1 MAIAPL
7 RTTLDRLWPTYKR
20 FSAYIAGDW
29 LLMATACAVIFAIA
43 LTNSAMIWLIGK
55 PVDLL
60 YKGQYDSVRDV
71 LLMFAAIVLLNQA
84 LHFGAMTLN
93 GWLTLRFIGRV
104 REAMLASCLAASSPV
119 MDQYPKG
126 DVLTRLSGDLDKL
139 SHLAVDTP
147 LTLVSHLFIFVFY
160 AAMLLWIDVRLALA
174 ALAISPV
181 FLLHQRSFGQR
192 NRRVSQQFMDAF
204 GRLLA
209 FESET
214 LNNLRGISSFNAEKQ
229 VSGMHRT
236 TFNSAADWSF
246 KSRRLSAL
254 FHVTFSVLIYL
265 SGLTIVLIAISAID
279 RGEFTVG
286 HLVSFLLYLGYIS
299 APVRGVAHLG
309 LQWQEDMA
317 AAGRVAG
324 VLDVQPAVS
333 EQADATEFKV
343 TAGRIEFD
351 HVTFS
356 YPSGD
361 AILKDVNLTLKPG
374 QTIALVGPSGS
385 GKSTFIKLLMRFYDP
400 QAGAVRIDGT
410 DIREVTLM
418 SLRKQLAVVWQE
430 PFLVS
435 DTIRANLLLARPE
448 ATENDMIEA
457 CKAGYAWEF
466 VSELEH
472 GLDTRI
478 GANGVELSAGQRQRL
493 SLAQAFLRDAPFLL
507 LDEASSALDS
517 HAEQMVVQAIDK
529 LRRGRTTIIVAHRYS
544 SIRSADQVVYF
555 NGDGTITTGTH
566 EELLASHPGH
576 RAAAQWQMAIH
587 EQDTNIQAR

>member
-7 RTTLDRLWPTYKR
+7 KTTLDRLWPTLRR
-20 FSAYIAGDW
+20 FSAYLAGDW
-29 LLMATACAVIFAIA
+29 LLMATACGIILGIS

-60 YKGQYDSVRDV
+60 YKGQYSSVRDV
-71 LLMFAAIVLLNQA
+71 LFMFAAIVLLNQL
-84 LHFGAMTLN
+84 LHFGAITLN

-104 REAMLASCLAASSPV
+104 REAMLAKCLAASSPV

-126 DVLTRLSGDLDKL
+126 DVLTRLSGDLDKV

-147 LTLVSHLFIFVFY
+147 LTLASHLFIFIFY
-160 AAMLLWIDVRLALA
+160 AAMLLWIDVGLALA
-174 ALAISPV
+174 ALAISPI
-181 FLLHQRSFGQR
+181 FLLHQHSFGQR
-192 NRRVSQQFMDAF
+192 NRRVSQKFLDAF
-204 GRLLA
+204 GQLLA

-229 VSGMHRT
+229 VSTMHRAA
-236 TFNSAADWSF
+236 FESAADWSF

-254 FHVTFSVLIYL
+254 FHVTFSVLIYV
-265 SGLTIVLIAISAID
+265 SGLSIVLIAISAID
-279 RGEFTVG
+279 RGTFTVG

-299 APVRGVAHLG
+299 APVKGVAHLA

-317 AAGRVAG
+317 AAERVAG
-324 VLDVQPAVS
+324 VLDVQLAVT
-333 EQADATEFKV
+333 ERPDATELKV
-343 TAGRIEFD
+343 TAGRIEFE

-356 YPSGD
+356 YPGGN
-361 AILKDVNLTLKPG
+361 AIVSDVNLELKPG

-385 GKSTFIKLLMRFYDP
+385 GKSTFVKLLMRFYDP
-400 QAGAVRIDGT
+400 QEGAVLIDGM
-410 DIREVTLM
+410 DIRRATLA

-448 ATENDMIEA
+448 ATDSDMVKA
-457 CKAGYAWEF
+457 CEAGYAWEF
-466 VSELEH
+466 VAELEH

-544 SIRSADQVVYF
+544 SIRSADHVVYF

-566 EELLASHPGH
+566 QELLASHPGH
-576 RAAAQWQMAIH
+576 RAAAQWQLAIH
-587 EQDTNIQAR
+587 EQGTNAQAS